1 MFVGHIGAG
10 LMLKQAEPRLNLGL
24 LVFAALFA
32 DLLLWLLVLAR
43 VESVLPPLG
52 SGAARYFS
60 FEFPYSHGLVATIAW
75 SVLAG
80 VAVWWLTP
88 ASTPRRVSLAVVV
101 ALAVSSHFVLDFVVH
116 VPDLP
121 VLSEALSQAG
131 LGFVG
136 VYAHCSGC
144 RTGLCGHRS
153 GVLLA
158 RLAPDA
164 RKKVAGN
171 RHHCADGSAHCDGAV
186 YSRSAAAPQH
196 SGSLV
201 AGDALDCRIAG
212 VRFGGPGR
220 RRVCAALGG
229 LAPYNAHR
237 SMKTARIRA
246 QGG

>member
-80 VAVWWLTP
+80 VAVWWLAP
-88 ASTPRRVSLAVVV
+88 AGTPRRVSLAVVV
-101 ALAVSSHFVLDFVVH
+101 ALAVSSHFVLDLVVH

-121 VLSEALSQAG
+121 VLSEASPKLG
-131 LGFVG
+131 LGLWAYMPIALAVELAFAGTALVFYLRGSRLTRGRRWLAIGIIALTGVLTATGPYIPGAPPPPNTLAASSLVTLLIVVSLAFALEGRVG
-136 VYAHCSGC
+136 VASAQP
-144 RTGLCGHRS
+144 S
-153 GVLLA
+153 
-158 RLAPDA
+158 
-164 RKKVAGN
+164 AG
-171 RHHCADGSAHCDGAV
+171 
-186 YSRSAAAPQH
+186 
-196 SGSLV
+196 
-201 AGDALDCRIAG
+201 
-212 VRFGGPGR
+212 
-220 RRVCAALGG
+220 
-229 LAPYNAHR
+229 
-237 SMKTARIRA
+237 
-246 QGG
+246 